1 MMGDSIRV
9 AKQLSEPNSE
19 AKQET
24 PTERNREKQKFPTS
38 LEWGRKGTVLL
49 FVSMA
54 TLYLLIALVRYLHGP
69 PGIGQHFVYLADGW
83 LHGHLYVHDLPHDT
97 QDFTLHN
104 GHWYVAFPPLPAV
117 LMLPLVAIFH
127 LANPPLITFSLSVG
141 MGILNLGLMLWVLK
155 RFSYSQF
162 VGQKLIPVA
171 WLLGLFAFGSE
182 HLYAVMQGHVWE
194 LAHIVATTFLLL
206 YIGETL
212 GKRRPLVAGL
222 FLGLA
227 VLSRTTVLFTF
238 PFFVLLAMKTEH
250 MRPLKV
256 WLPGVL
262 KQLVPFF
269 AMLGLFVVGML
280 IYNKARFGSFTDF
293 GYTGMNVNPYVSGG
307 LHKYGLF
314 SLHFLPTNFRYM
326 LLEPPKLI
334 SSVPYLIFSTHGTG
348 IFWTT
353 PALLFAFLAFR
364 SPERRWLAGA
374 LLVASLLPMA
384 LLLLYFNT
392 GWLQFGYR
400 FSLDFLP
407 FALLLAAL
415 GMQQVPAWRE
425 KALIVLSVFMN
436 VWGLFVFMFFHLPLL

>member
-1 MMGDSIRV
+1 MGDSTRV
-9 AKQLSEPNSE
+9 AKQLSEINSE

-24 PTERNREKQKFPTS
+24 PTEDDRGKQKFPSS
-38 LEWGRKGTVLL
+38 LKWIGKRSLLL
-49 FVSMA
+49 FASLAV
-54 TLYLLIALVRYLHGP
+54 LYLLIALVRYLYAP
-69 PGIGQHFVYLADGW
+69 PAIGQHFVYLADGW
-83 LHGHLYVHDLPHDT
+83 LHGHLYVGIVPRDT
-97 QDFTLHN
+97 QDFTLRN

-141 MGILNLGLMLWVLK
+141 MGILNIWLMLWVLK
-155 RFSYSQF
+155 RFSYSLF

-171 WLLGLFAFGSE
+171 WLLILFAFGSE
-182 HLYAVMQGHVWE
+182 HLYATMQGHVWE
-194 LAHIVATTFLLL
+194 LAHVVATTFLLL

-238 PFFVLLAMKTEH
+238 PFFVLLTMKTEH
-250 MRPLKV
+250 IRPLKV
-256 WLPGVL
+256 WMLRVL

-293 GYTGMNVNPYVSGG
+293 GYAGMNVNPIVSAD
-307 LHKYGLF
+307 LHKYGQF
-314 SLHFLPTNFRYM
+314 SLHFLPTNLRYM
-326 LLEPPKLI
+326 LFEPPRLI
-334 SSVPYLIFSTHGTG
+334 PSVPYLTFSSWGTG
-348 IFWTT
+348 ILWTT

-374 LLVASLLPMA
+374 LLAACLLPMV

-392 GWLQFGYR
+392 GWSQFGYR

-415 GMQQVPAWRE
+415 GMQQVSAWRG
-425 KALIVLSVFMN
+425 KALIALSVLMN
-436 VWGLFVFMFFHLPLL
+436 LWGLFVFMFFHPPLLW